1 MPDENRCRFC
11 AATPRTAQGLR
22 SHYAQRPSCRRQLE
36 LVLQVAAEHA
46 ALYQDAPP
54 SPAMEPEPF
63 DELEAMDLD
72 APEDNPAPPVPRNDI
87 DRRARVDEVPD
98 KDDFDLDAP
107 GSARWGED
115 YPEAAGCVLDDGAT
129 GQTDFEALQEQQ
141 EALGLAPWAPFE
153 SEGEWE
159 LGRWLLEAG
168 VSRAKIDEFLRLKKI
183 TSDVQPS
190 FHNAYSFYAKIDSLP
205 TGPKWGCE
213 MLTIVGDTKDGDG
226 KPIVE
231 ELEFWRRDALECI
244 KDLMA
249 NPAFNKHMHYA
260 PEHVYRDEACTNR
273 EYSEMYTAD
282 RWWELQGKIPI
293 GHTVCPVIIGTDET
307 QLSTFS
313 GDKKAWPAYLTIGNI
328 DTDIRRKPT
337 SHAMVLI
344 GYIPVSKFHC
354 FSNAKRRSSARYQLF
369 HDCMRTL
376 LAGLK
381 EAGKDGVKML
391 CADKHFRQNHPIL
404 AGYIADHPERCLV
417 SCCAE
422 NRCTDCKV
430 REEKRG
436 DPIYS
441 PPRDPVET
449 IKILRK
455 EADGLDPPQ
464 FDELGLRLIDPFWKD
479 LPHCNIF
486 RSFFPDL
493 LHQMHKGAFDHAR
506 SWATASLGGSANENE
521 AEIDKRFQAMVDHPS
536 LRHFRQ
542 GISLVSQWTGNEAKE
557 MEKVFL
563 GVLNGAADAQVT
575 LAVRGVL
582 DFIYYA
588 HFETHTDASL
598 AKLEAAWR
606 MFHDNKKVFVTMGIR
621 AHFNI
626 PKIHAMQH
634 YVDLIRA
641 GGSTGGHSTE
651 LQERMH
657 IDCAKLG
664 YRASNH
670 KDYISQMTVWLT
682 RREAVHRFSAY
693 LQWATPRYIARVNQL
708 KLSAS
713 DSSAV
718 TAPGVPQA
726 AAASTPA
733 SSAPAPTPSPK
744 EPVPPFKIAKS
755 PPFHVSPDVLEAEF
769 GAHNFLYHLETFLRS
784 ESIFP
789 DDFNSIRVD
798 FPIYK
803 RVTVVIPPVVQ
814 VSKLP
819 IHDPI
824 RATCAVP
831 SVGRKKAV
839 PPRFDT
845 ILARKQKPPGPV
857 KRLSLDGLFAGRIR
871 AIFALPIEYGRYETP
886 LAYIE
891 WFTPLTR
898 RDDVLGMFKVSAASH
913 NQHRRASI
921 IPVTLINRSCHLIP
935 QLARKITSDLTSE
948 TVLDRAKAFYLNP
961 YLRHIDFVLLRGVE

>member
-115 YPEAAGCVLDDGAT
+115 YPEAAGLT

-141 EALGLAPWAPFE
+141 EALGLPPWAPFE

-183 TSDVQPS
+183 MSDVQPS

-249 NPAFNKHMHYA
+249 NPAFKKHMHYA

-273 EYSEMYTAD
+273 EYSEM
-282 RWWELQGKIPI
+282 GKIPI

-328 DTDIRRKPT
+328 VEQAT
-337 SHAMVLI
+337 
-344 GYIPVSKFHC
+344 
-354 FSNAKRRSSARYQLF
+354 
-369 HDCMRTL
+369 
-376 LAGLK
+376 GLYFFFFFF
-381 EAGKDGVKML
+381 
-391 CADKHFRQNHPIL
+391 KHFRQNHPIL

-422 NRCTDCKV
+422 NRCTDSKV

-563 GVLNGAADAQVT
+563 GVLNGAADAQVM

-606 MFHDNKKVFVTMGIR
+606 MFHDNKKVFVMMGIR

-634 YVDLIRA
+634 YVDLICA

-718 TAPGVPQA
+718 TAP
-726 AAASTPA
+726 
-733 SSAPAPTPSPK
+733 

-803 RVTVVIPPVVQ
+803 RITVVIPPVVQ

-839 PPRFDT
+839 PARFDT